1 MKVFF
6 LSLLC
11 TLFVMDSS
19 VEWLG
24 DFEKAKTEATQANKY
39 ILLNFC
45 GSDWCIPCIKLKKDI
60 FESDDFKAY
69 AGEHLILVRADFP
82 RLKKNQL
89 DKKQTAINE
98 GLAEK
103 YNPEGKFP
111 LTVLIDAKGKVV
123 KEWDGY
129 PKDFTST
136 QLVQD
141 ITKATH
147 AKK

>member
-1 MKVFF
+1 MKVFLFSF
-6 LSLLC
+6 LCL
-11 TLFVMDSS
+11 LFVNTG
-19 VEWLG
+19 EWQG
-24 DFEKAKTEATQANKY
+24 DFEKAKTEATQGNKY

-60 FESDDFKAY
+60 FESDEFKHFAS
-69 AGEHLILVRADFP
+69 EHLVLVRADFP

-89 DKKQTAINE
+89 DKKQTSINE
-98 GLAEK
+98 GLADK

-111 LTVLIDAKGKVV
+111 LTVLLDAKGKVI

-129 PKDFTST
+129 PKDFSSA
-136 QLVQD
+136 LLIQD
-141 ITKATH
+141 IEKVTH